1 MTTNAIARRA
11 GNVAVLVV
19 AVLLAACSGIPTGET
34 PANSFCNDISAEVG
48 GCDPNAPAFAG
59 TTCVELAT
67 EWGREVDRRLTEII
81 EGADIVDGEH
91 RSARAHKAL
100 VLPTLLVS
108 GRIRELGLTP
118 ACDADAFAASAED
131 SFGVT
136 LREGVGGVLYD
147 GEPQVTY
154 AQWRAEMV
162 KTLDAIEQD

>member
-1 MTTNAIARRA
+1 MTTSAYARRA
-11 GNVAVLVV
+11 GEVAVLMA
-19 AVLLAACSGIPTGET
+19 AVLLAACSGMPISET

-48 GCDPNAPAFAG
+48 GCDPDAPAFSG
-59 TTCVELAT
+59 TTCDELAI

-81 EGADIVDGEH
+81 EGSAVVDGEQ

-108 GRIRELGLTP
+108 ARIRELGLTP
-118 ACDADAFAASAED
+118 ACDADAFAATAED
-131 SFGVT
+131 SFGAT

-154 AQWRAEMV
+154 EQWRDEMV
-162 KTLDAIEQD
+162 RTLDAIEQG